1 VKYNGKIYPHLFQS
15 FKFQDHRPGLA
26 EHIRLYCRWPSDAL
40 SEARR
45 FEREVRPDW
54 LSVNIQKMDD
64 TLWLKFNQHPDL
76 RAELLAT
83 DDAELV
89 EDSQKD
95 SFWGVGADGRGHN
108 ELGKALERL
117 RTRLREKK
125 RILPLY

>member
-1 VKYNGKIYPHLFQS
+1 
-15 FKFQDHRPGLA
+15 
-26 EHIRLYCRWPSDAL
+26 
-40 SEARR
+40 
-45 FEREVRPDW
+45 
-54 LSVNIQKMDD
+54 MDD